1 MDILIVLFILGLAS
15 ALSANF
21 AKKAP
26 SSYKSGLWIMLS
38 MHVLTTI
45 GFYFVTNNGG
55 GDAWGYWWAGGKLS
69 WEAAVPLLFEAKG
82 TYFMHGF
89 NYFFSGY
96 FGLGFFANT
105 CVYSF
110 LGFWGLLYF
119 YRIAYE
125 QVPLNSKFQNIKLF
139 PFLFY
144 IPMLHFWSS
153 GIGKDTLLF
162 WSIGM
167 FAYGLLNIPKR
178 FVLIAFG
185 FLFAYAVR
193 PHIAFLLIAAFGAAY
208 ILDERTSMGKRLFL
222 GVIMLAG
229 SIAILPTVMDY
240 VKIEE
245 ISVESVTDYADDR
258 AELLSRSHTGSS
270 VDISG
275 YPPPLKW
282 FTFLFRPLF
291 FDINGIPALVAS
303 FENLLLLL
311 LFFKVMRSNP
321 VEAFRKAPFVIK
333 GLTLFLILGTVIM
346 SGALGNLG
354 VMIRMRNMFLPG
366 MMIYFLWVLSY
377 AQVRRAGLGTR
388 K

>member
-1 MDILIVLFILGLAS
+1 MAKQ
-15 ALSANF
+15 F
-21 AKKAP
+21 AKTIQECYQ
-26 SSYKSGLWIMLS
+26 SSLWIMLG
-38 MHVLTTI
+38 MHMLTTI

-55 GDAWGYWWAGGKLS
+55 GDAWGYWHAGRGLS
-69 WEAAVPLLFEAKG
+69 WETAMPLLSEAKG

-89 NYFFSGY
+89 NYFFSG
-96 FGLGFFANT
+96 FLGLGFFANT
-105 CVYSF
+105 CVYAF
-110 LGFWGLLYF
+110 LGFWGMLYF

-125 QVPLNSKFQNIKLF
+125 QVPLNSRFQGLKLF

-178 FVLIAFG
+178 FLLIAFG

-193 PHIAFLLIAAFGAAY
+193 PHVAFLLVAAFGTAY
-208 ILDERTSMGKRLFL
+208 ILDGRTSMGKRLFL
-222 GVIMLAG
+222 GAIMFAG
-229 SIAILPTVMDY
+229 AIVILPTVMDY

-245 ISVESVTDYADDR
+245 ISVESIESYSDNKAG
-258 AELLSRSHTGSS
+258 LLSRSHTGSS

-291 FDINGIPALVAS
+291 FDINGVPALVAS

-311 LFFKVMRSNP
+311 IFFKVMRNKP

-333 GLTLFLILGTVIM
+333 GLTLFLILGTVLM

-377 AQVRRAGLGTR
+377 AQVKGKSNVGS
-388 K
+388 